1 MSDHGTLIA
10 PVPALD
16 DILVTD
22 ELTRR
27 KSRPPDHKAEADAL
41 HALARRLGDEPRA
54 IVQELVALAVRLC
67 WAGSA
72 GLSLLEETPGGKPV
86 FRWIALAGA
95 YEPFEGGTTP
105 ATSVPA
111 AHAWSGRAAAP
122 PWPARL
128 FTYFQGIEPPIVEAL
143 VVPLPDAAGRT
154 ARHHRCDSHR
164 RSRRRRTSSTA
175 EDVPLHVQPLPNF
188 TRRRLAAPR
197 RPARQRKKRPGADGA
212 PCRSPRPRPYP
223 TATGRRRCAPADRDA
238 GRGRPRRGTL
248 PGGRLAHE
256 LRPPRQPLRRL
267 ARRPYSQGSRPGR
280 ASDSRKPCRAAAASS
295 PGPIE
300 RPARPPPR
308 IRQGK
313 DGPEEIET
321 MRPRRR
327 GSGEPWKPSAHR
339 RRPLPRP
346 GGRRRPEPQSFSRWY
361 PVPAWEQVLVNLLHN
376 AAKYTEVGGRIRLT
390 VEPGAGRRSSASA
403 IRASAWPPRWSGGF
417 STCTLKTN
425 GAGKCRK
432 GAWALASRWFAR
444 WSSCTA
450 AGCRSSATAPA
461 GAASS

>member
-86 FRWIALAGA
+86 FRWVALAGA

-105 ATSVPA
+105 GDFSPCGTCLE
-111 AHAWSGRAAAP
+111 RQAP
-122 PWPARL
+122 QLYSWPARL

-143 VVPLPDAAGRT
+143 VVPLPDAPDNREAPFGSWLTTRGE
-154 ARHHRCDSHR
+154 
-164 RSRRRRTSSTA
+164 SSTA
-175 EDVPLHVQPLPNF
+175 RTCGSCPALP
-188 TRRRLAAPR
+188 TSRPPPCVPR
-197 RPARQRKKRPGADGA
+197 RPARRRKKRPGVNGRR
-212 PCRSPRPRPYP
+212 PPPPRPRPTDGDGP
-223 TATGRRRCAPADRDA
+223 KTPCA
-238 GRGRPRRGTL
+238 GRPRRWPRPTATRTL
-248 PGGRLAHE
+248 SWGNSPTSCAT
-256 LRPPRQPLRRL
+256 PSPASPT
-267 ARRPYSQGSRPGR
+267 PCTS
-280 ASDSRKPCRAAAASS
+280 SDSRAATRPRERFSDLAARQVQQLTRLID
-295 PGPIE
+295 GLLDL
-300 RPARPPPR
+300 AR

-313 DGPEEIET
+313 MALKMETVDLNAVVGRAVETARPTIEG
-321 MRPRRR
+321 RCHDLEVAAPLSPILLRAD
-327 GSGEPWKPSAHR
+327 PSR
-339 RRPLPRP
+339 L
-346 GGRRRPEPQSFSRWY
+346 
-361 PVPAWEQVLVNLLHN
+361 EQVLVNLLHN

-390 VEPGAGRRSSASA
+390 VEPGAGGGGRPRQRYGHRPGPRDGPADF
-403 IRASAWPPRWSGGF
+403 PPVHSRH
-417 STCTLKTN
+417 N